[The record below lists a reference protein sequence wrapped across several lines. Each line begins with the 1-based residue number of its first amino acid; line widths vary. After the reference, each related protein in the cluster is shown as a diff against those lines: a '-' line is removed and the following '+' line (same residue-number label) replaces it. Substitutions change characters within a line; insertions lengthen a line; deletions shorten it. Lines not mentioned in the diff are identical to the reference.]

1 MYGTR
6 AIQDAVVSASEIIMW
21 CDVSQVSEKCYVS
34 FFFSTI
40 FFFFSKTV
48 PSLCLPVSNV
58 LVWPAK
64 RALCDHDTTVRGGC
78 VSFTVKISNFVSVL
92 EFGVHIRRDFPRF
105 LATFFSHR
113 IILCLDRAS
122 TSVSVCGFFYRQWIP
137 GIYDYIY
144 FEIPKKMFHFEATN
158 TICLKINLL

>member
-48 PSLCLPVSNV
+48 SSLCLPISNV

-78 VSFTVKISNFVSVL
+78 VSFAVKISNFVSVL
-92 EFGVHIRRDFPRF
+92 EFGVHTRKDFPRF
-105 LATFFSHR
+105 FATFFSHR
-113 IILCLDRAS
+113 IILCLDRA
-122 TSVSVCGFFYRQWIP
+122 SVSVCGFFYRQWIP

-144 FEIPKKMFHFEATN
+144 HFEVPKRTFHFEATN
-158 TICLKINLL
+158 AICLKINLL